1 MFQLICK
8 AQGEFERAE
17 ALSTLIIFGGMYG
30 ENAGF
35 PKEGRPQGRLGGE
48 DSAKHSAIAVPGERR
63 KAFDGRREQTL
74 AFVVGNPFPAPP
86 SPGNPAGFQKAG
98 LLRTKK
104 NFSCDQMPST
114 YRAQQVN
121 SHSTCENCDMNRVM

>member
-35 PKEGRPQGRLGGE
+35 PK
-48 DSAKHSAIAVPGERR
+48 
-63 KAFDGRREQTL
+63 EQTL

>member
-1 MFQLICK
+1 MEYMSNKSQGGKRKIRQK
-8 AQGEFERAE
+8 PDVRVIARTMGEFERVE
-17 ALSTLIIFGGMYG
+17 TLSSSIIFSDMRG

-35 PKEGRPQGRLGGE
+35 PKE
-48 DSAKHSAIAVPGERR
+48 
-63 KAFDGRREQTL
+63 QTP